1 MHAPARTARMA
12 RPGPRIA
19 AVPSGATF
27 RDVHRLANR
36 LPSSLAVLRIA
47 LAAFVLAWIFGP
59 YALRSAVPIWLA
71 FLIALGLE
79 LHFFVGALGRAP
91 APRPDRGPQA
101 VDRER
106 YGYVEPT
113 DEELEAPSDWGEDE
127 AAAPAFREPS
137 RLWPSLRRFLGG
149 LVVIGALGLI
159 LWVVESRTGWDAL
172 GADARTEAEAR
183 FSEEASRIAAKPVS
197 IRCDESGRY
206 VGAVQHADGVASV
219 GGDLAYLTPERCLEL
234 YRLGFEGEVS
244 ASRTGRALAVLA
256 HEAWHLRGVRDEG
269 ATECYALQSGVG
281 LGQRLGLSEA
291 TARQMMRQQLVENA
305 GRGRSSPE
313 YLVPPDSHDGGS
325 LDLDPD
331 STRFP

>member
-1 MHAPARTARMA
+1 
-12 RPGPRIA
+12 
-19 AVPSGATF
+19 V
-27 RDVHRLANR
+27 RLANR

-113 DEELEAPSDWGEDE
+113 DEELEASSDWGEDE
-127 AAAPAFREPS
+127 AAAPVSAFREPS

-172 GADARTEAEAR
+172 GADARTAAEAR

-197 IRCDESGRY
+197 IRCDESR
-206 VGAVQHADGVASV
+206 
-219 GGDLAYLTPERCLEL
+219 R
-234 YRLGFEGEVS
+234 
-244 ASRTGRALAVLA
+244 
-256 HEAWHLRGVRDEG
+256 
-269 ATECYALQSGVG
+269 
-281 LGQRLGLSEA
+281 SEA
-291 TARQMMRQQLVENA
+291 I
-305 GRGRSSPE
+305 SP
-313 YLVPPDSHDGGS
+313 
-325 LDLDPD
+325 
-331 STRFP
+331 T